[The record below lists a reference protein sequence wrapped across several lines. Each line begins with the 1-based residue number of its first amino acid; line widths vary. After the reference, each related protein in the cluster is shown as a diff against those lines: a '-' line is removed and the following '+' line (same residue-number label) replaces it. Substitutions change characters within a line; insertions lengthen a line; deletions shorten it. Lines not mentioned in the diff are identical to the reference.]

1 MLVHNF
7 PKSFIS
13 PHLKV
18 LNPEISKGVGELQPS
33 VLDTKELKQRRER
46 RQRERQ
52 KANRFR
58 LAKQRLCTCSTLL
71 VHFFFVVHD
80 YDVKLPNFTSCGGH
94 EHKTMTFSFFTDR
107 EL

>member
-18 LNPEISKGVGELQPS
+18 LSLEISKGVGELQPS

-58 LAKQRLCTCSTLL
+58 LAKQQLCTWITLL
-71 VHFFFVVHD
+71 VHSFSVVHD

-94 EHKTMTFSFFTDR
+94 EHKTITFSFFTDK

>member
-18 LNPEISKGVGELQPS
+18 LNLEISKGMGELQPS
-33 VLDTKELKQRRER
+33 VLDTKELKQQRER

-58 LAKQRLCTCSTLL
+58 LAKQRLCTWITLL

-80 YDVKLPNFTSCGGH
+80 
-94 EHKTMTFSFFTDR
+94 
-107 EL
+107 

>member
-1 MLVHNF
+1 MYVASYSCIIFL
-7 PKSFIS
+7 KSFIS

-33 VLDTKELKQRRER
+33 VLDTRELKQRRRR

-80 YDVKLPNFTSCGGH
+80 YDVKLPNFTSWGGH
-94 EHKTMTFSFFTDR
+94 EYKTTT
-107 EL
+107 